1 MNDLEGLKK
10 DGQKEEMLEMMES
23 MEQELNDKNS
33 IIQQKNNVILTLQKQ
48 LDESLKLCEKL
59 NKENKAENIQALKS
73 ELKQTRESL
82 QNEKEKR
89 RRAETTAEE
98 CHDKL
103 QKAQEETQYA
113 LTHQKIV
120 EIPMDK
126 PVLYERCKICEQKAY
141 QQAKERYE
149 KKREGLEKK
158 YKAKTM
164 RFDAMLCMLWWYAI
178 VTTIFAAMR
187 SEGVIN
193 DTFLFIRTMWSAICQ
208 FGSGVISAGQYVAQ
222 LGDKI
227 SNEFIAVM
235 FYWLLQILIPAGAI
249 AGAGIIL
256 IALGKKVAK
265 TYRENCW
272 DTVSVMVAILSVAII
287 AYFGDWIKQVI
298 GLNLVV
304 LVVIIE
310 VVYVCIRTYVNGCK
324 RARGYY

>member
-1 MNDLEGLKK
+1 MT
-10 DGQKEEMLEMMES
+10 
-23 MEQELNDKNS
+23 DKNS
-33 IIQQKNNVILTLQKQ
+33 ISQQKNNVILTLQKQ

-73 ELKQTRESL
+73 ELKQTREAL

-89 RRAETTAEE
+89 RKAETTIEE
-98 CHDKL
+98 CQDKL
-103 QKAQEETQYA
+103 RRAEREKEYA
-113 LTHQKIV
+113 LTHQKKV
-120 EIPMDK
+120 EIPVEK
-126 PVLYERCKICEQKAY
+126 PVLYERCRNCDRRVY
-141 QQAKERYE
+141 QQAKEQCEHQRN
-149 KKREGLEKK
+149 GLEKK

-164 RFDAMLCMLWWYAI
+164 RFDAMLYILWWYAI

-193 DTFLFIRTMWSAICQ
+193 DTFLFIRTMWSAIYQ
-208 FGSGVISAGQYVAQ
+208 FGTGVISAGQYIAQ

-227 SNEFIAVM
+227 SNEFIAVVV
-235 FYWLLQILIPAGAI
+235 YWLLQIAIPVSAM

-256 IALGKKVAK
+256 IAFGKKVAK

-272 DTVSVMVAILSVAII
+272 DTVSVMVAILSVAIVV
-287 AYFGDWIKQVI
+287 YFGDWIKQVME
-298 GLNLVV
+298 LNLVV

-324 RARGYY
+324 RARGYSGYGCYARNDCCGCYIESRVLMKDG